1 MNNKPRILIVED
13 EPALAS
19 IFQDYLLA
27 EGFDVDVHHT
37 GEHVVEDVRNN
48 TPDLILLDRMLPVKD
63 GLTICSEIREFSVV
77 PIIMVTAKVEEADR
91 LKGLDG
97 GADDYICKP
106 AKPKEI
112 VARVKAVLRRSQ
124 LTETLAKGK
133 TTVMTDVKG
142 LNESGVRSLDLTEEE
157 SRLLEVMSASTGQA
171 VNAAELQVAFTGTN
185 SLDQI
190 VEKMDT
196 LSHKLSIVWQ
206 VEEPI
211 HNNGDGTFSLKL

>member
-27 EGFDVDVHHT
+27 EGFDVDVYHS

-91 LKGLDG
+91 LNGLDG

-124 LTETLAKGK
+124 LTQALAEGE

-157 SRLLEVMSASTGQA
+157 SRLLEVMSARAGQA
-171 VNAAELQVAFTGTN
+171 INAAELQVAFSGTH

-190 VEKMDT
+190 IAKMDT

-206 VEEPI
+206 VDEPI